1 MKNFL
6 EMLLQSIKIV
16 NDVTGEY
23 KGVVPYMKQRV
34 IPSVIAVLI
43 LVPIIIYGNW
53 PFIIFAYLLA
63 TIGLFEMMRMYNKDK
78 GIIFV
83 IISLPF
89 LWLLL
94 IPYSDLTLGS
104 YTFNNFSVIT
114 LCLLIIL
121 KISVYSLNNFYFY
134 HAS

>member
-34 IPSVIAVLI
+34 ITAIIALLI

-78 GIIFV
+78 GIIYV
-83 IISLPF
+83 IICLPF
-89 LWLLL
+89 FWLLFL
-94 IPYSDLTLGS
+94 PYSYLSLGL
-104 YTFNNFSVIT
+104 YTFNNF
-114 LCLLIIL
+114 CYIIL
-121 KISVYSLNNFYFY
+121 CFLFLL
-134 HAS
+134 